1 MSDQP
6 KPASLAEIVKRA
18 VWECMRK
25 SGSREDCEAII
36 MRACEQARWISRLK
50 MLEQEREIQQ
60 LREQLNQAE
69 TPDD

>member
-1 MSDQP
+1 
-6 KPASLAEIVKRA
+6 
-18 VWECMRK
+18 MRK